1 MSSPLQLC
9 WLRGDLRLHDNHALW
24 HASQKGQVLAVF
36 ITTPNDW
43 RAHDD
48 APIKIDFW
56 RRDLVA
62 LQAQL
67 AERNIALRV
76 LQAEAW
82 DDCPELLVELAQELK
97 ASALHF
103 NNEYGLHEQARDA
116 AVAATFKDAGLDCQ
130 RYTDQLLFEPG
141 SLTTQN
147 GTMYKVYSQFRKQ
160 AYASLHRRLP
170 DCLPAPRRQPPHAIE
185 SDQPAA
191 GFDSFERPTDDQ
203 QALWPAG
210 EEAALERLEHFC
222 ADLLQDYAEDR
233 DRPDLDATSRL
244 SAYFAAGVLSPRQ
257 CLHAALRVNQGE
269 FDGGNPG
276 AVSWINELLWREFY
290 KHILDC

>member
-1 MSSPLQLC
+1 MSRPLHLC

-24 HASQKGQVLAVF
+24 HASQQGEVIAVF

-56 RRDLVA
+56 RRNLVA

-103 NNEYGLHEQARDA
+103 NNEYGLHEQA
-116 AVAATFKDAGLDCQ
+116 
-130 RYTDQLLFEPG
+130 
-141 SLTTQN
+141 
-147 GTMYKVYSQFRKQ
+147 
-160 AYASLHRRLP
+160 
-170 DCLPAPRRQPPHAIE
+170 
-185 SDQPAA
+185 
-191 GFDSFERPTDDQ
+191 
-203 QALWPAG
+203 
-210 EEAALERLEHFC
+210 
-222 ADLLQDYAEDR
+222 
-233 DRPDLDATSRL
+233 
-244 SAYFAAGVLSPRQ
+244 
-257 CLHAALRVNQGE
+257 LHAALIERWGDPARSASLQ
-269 FDGGNPG
+269 
-276 AVSWINELLWREFY
+276 
-290 KHILDC
+290 